1 VTTSATDG
9 RLTVVATPIGNLSD
23 ISPRACETL
32 RDADIIACE
41 DTRRTG
47 MLLQTLG
54 LKVPLISL
62 HAHNETARLPELL
75 TRLDAGAR
83 IAVVSDAG
91 MPGVS
96 DPGARLVTAAHD
108 AGITV
113 EVIPGPSAVT
123 AAIAASGAPADRFA
137 FAGFMPRKAGERSA
151 LLEDLDRLGWPVVG
165 FESPQRVA
173 GLLADVAAHD
183 PARRVAICRELSKL
197 YEETIVG
204 SAGEVAARLAAAPV
218 RGEITLV
225 LWPRVGAGQAAAVRH
240 LDDVV
245 MTLLDAGLSP
255 GQAADVTA
263 KIGAAS
269 RNAAYRTALA
279 AAKRRNT

>member
-23 ISPRACETL
+23 ISPRARETL

-62 HAHNETARLPELL
+62 HAHTEPARLPELL

-173 GLLADVAAHD
+173 GLLADVAAYD
-183 PARRVAICRELSKL
+183 PTRRVAICRELSKL

-204 SAGEVAARLAAAPV
+204 SAGELAARLAAAPV